1 MNSSAHLNQEVR
13 SIGMAFRRDRLVDL
27 EIAVSFSTLIL
38 DDRIV
43 ALPLLTGWLC
53 CGKSPPGLYR
63 RRELGGFYLNSVL

>member
-43 ALPLLTGWLC
+43 ALALRTG
-53 CGKSPPGLYR
+53 
-63 RRELGGFYLNSVL
+63 